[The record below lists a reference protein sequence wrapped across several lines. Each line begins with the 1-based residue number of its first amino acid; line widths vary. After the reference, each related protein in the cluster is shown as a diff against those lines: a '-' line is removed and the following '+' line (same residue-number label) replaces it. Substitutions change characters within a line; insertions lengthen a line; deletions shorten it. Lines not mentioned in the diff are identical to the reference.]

1 MNNLLFLLLLAI
13 IGGIAVTLQAQFMGL
28 MDNNIGT
35 LESVF
40 ITYGSGGL
48 LIGLTMLLLRGGNL
62 SAWQSVPRY
71 ALLAGIMGLIIVG
84 TIGYTVPRLGL
95 VSSMTLIVAVQF
107 LGAAI
112 LDHYGLLGATLR
124 PLDWARTVGMA
135 VVLLGVWLIVRQ

>member
-1 MNNLLFLLLLAI
+1 MNNLLFLLLLAT

-107 LGAAI
+107 IGAAV

>member
-1 MNNLLFLLLLAI
+1 MNNLPFLLMVVS
-13 IGGIAVTLQAQFMGL
+13 IGGVAVALQAQFMGL
-28 MDNNIGT
+28 MDHNIGT

-62 SAWQSVPRY
+62 SAWQNVPRY

-107 LGAAI
+107 MAAAV
-112 LDHYGLLGATLR
+112 LDHFGLLGATLR
-124 PLDWARTVGMA
+124 PLDWARGLGMA